1 MKKSFNSEQL
11 KVINELNNNI
21 LLIASAGTGKTDTL
35 TSRIQN
41 IIKEN
46 KAKPREILC
55 ITFTNKACREME
67 ERIEEALGKDA
78 KYITI
83 KTFHSFCL
91 QIIKENAKRSTD
103 IFTDFI
109 VLDEDDSKEVI
120 KIINKKNYNLGILYN
135 FISKVKE
142 YRIKLNYLT
151 ENANEDYKNV
161 IIELFSNYE
170 DEINDLCKEKIN
182 NRFQINYELKK
193 VLKDFGHILVNKYNL
208 ELKKGHMLDFS
219 DLIIEAKKLFDNYDI
234 VSNYASRYKYINID
248 EVQDTSIVEY
258 KIIEKIFSKNNV
270 LLCGDKFQTIYEW
283 RGSHPNEIQNEYM
296 KFNPVTIKFNKNYRA
311 TKVLTEASLSFLEN
325 TFSKEY
331 KDLYNEPINAFSS
344 ELGEKITY
352 HVSSS
357 RKDEANW
364 INKTINNLYFM
375 GKNPGK
381 ICILTRDNRLNIEL
395 SNYLKSNNTNANFE
409 FVLVDEYKFFRRQ
422 EIKDVVSFLKLI
434 INPNDSI
441 SLKRII
447 KRFPTG
453 IGETTIK
460 NIESDKY
467 KNIGI
472 KLSDYIYPKLYGEY
486 FSQLVDDFYSNT
498 PMVIFDVEST
508 GVDVTEDEI
517 IQIAAIKI
525 NNKGEI
531 IDTFER
537 FIKPSKSVGKSYNV
551 HGFSDEFLS
560 KNGENK
566 YEVFK
571 EFIAFSKDLLII
583 GHNVQYD
590 ISILSSEF
598 ERLNIKRP
606 EFKGVYDTLDIYRRF
621 YPNLPNHKLETLSNL
636 FPVNHKPSHNALD
649 DVKATAYLL
658 IYAINEKIK
667 NTTMER
673 MALMGDD
680 ISKFKNISKD
690 LYDLGNIS
698 KNMRPYEIVEYVVNN
713 FNFNNIYPKE
723 EREDKFKRIEGFRDF
738 LRKYDKDEKNNR
750 DALIDIINLTA
761 LSNGELEELMLER
774 DGKVKIPIIT
784 VHQAKGLEYNTVFIA
799 GLEEGKFPSYRSV
812 RSGNICEEQ
821 RLFYVAITRAKE
833 RLFLSHTSIS
843 ANGRYED
850 PSEFIENIPQKYILI
865 K

>member
-1 MKKSFNSEQL
+1 MKKDFNSEQL
-11 KVINELNNNI
+11 NVINELNNNI

-46 KAKPREILC
+46 KAKSSEILC

-78 KYITI
+78 KHITI

-91 QIIKENAKRSTD
+91 QIIKENAKRGTD

-120 KIINKKNYNLGILYN
+120 RGINKKNYNLSILYN

-151 ENANEDYKNV
+151 ENASEDYKNV

-170 DEINDLCKEKIN
+170 DEINDLCREKIN
-182 NRFQINYELKK
+182 NRFQVNYELKK
-193 VLKDFGHILVNKYNL
+193 VLKDFGYVLVNKYNL
-208 ELKKGHMLDFS
+208 ELKKNHMLDFS
-219 DLIIEAKKLFDNYDI
+219 DLIIEAKKLFDNDDI
-234 VSNYASRYKYINID
+234 VSNYASKYKYINID

-283 RGSHPNEIQNEYM
+283 RGSHPNEIQKEYM

-311 TKVLTEASLSFLEN
+311 TKMLTEASLSFLEN

-331 KDLYNEPINAFSS
+331 KDLYSEPINAFSS

-357 RKDEANW
+357 RRDEAIW
-364 INKTINNLYFM
+364 IKKTIDNLYYM
-375 GKNPGK
+375 GKNPGR

-395 SNYLKSNNTNANFE
+395 SQYLKSNNTNSNFE

-453 IGETTIK
+453 IGELTIK
-460 NIESDKY
+460 KIESDQY

-486 FSQLVDDFYSNT
+486 FSQLVDDFHSNT

-531 IDTFER
+531 IDTFEK
-537 FIKPSKSVGKSYNV
+537 FIKPNKPVGKSYIV
-551 HGFSDEFLS
+551 HGFSDKFLS
-560 KNGENK
+560 ENGENK
-566 YEVFK
+566 EKVFK
-571 EFIAFSKDLLII
+571 EFIDFSKNLLII

-621 YPNLPNHKLETLSNL
+621 YPNLPNHKLETLSKL
-636 FPVNHKPSHNALD
+636 FPVKHKPSHNALD

-658 IYAINEKIK
+658 TYAINEKIK
-667 NTTMER
+667 GTTMER
-673 MALMGDD
+673 MAFMGED
-680 ISKFKNISKD
+680 ISKFKSISKD
-690 LYDLGNIS
+690 LYNLVNIS
-698 KNMRPYEIVEYVVNN
+698 ENMRPYEIVEYIVNN

-723 EREDKFKRIEGFRDF
+723 EREDKFKRIEDFRDF
-738 LRKYDKDEKNNR
+738 LRKYDKGEKNNR
-750 DALIDIINLTA
+750 DALIEIINLTA

-799 GLEEGKFPSYRSV
+799 GLEEGKFPSYRSI

-843 ANGRYED
+843 TNGRYED
-850 PSEFIENIPQKYILI
+850 PSEFIQNIPQKYILI
-865 K
+865 S

>member
-41 IIKEN
+41 IVKEN
-46 KAKPREILC
+46 KAKPSEILC

-91 QIIKENAKRSTD
+91 QIIRDNAKRSTD

-109 VLDEDDSKEVI
+109 VLDEYDSKEVI
-120 KIINKKNYNLGILYN
+120 KTINKKNYNLGILYN

-142 YRIKLNYLT
+142 YRIKLNYFT

-161 IIELFSNYE
+161 IIELFSKYE
-170 DEINDLCKEKIN
+170 DEMNNLCMEKTN

-193 VLKDFGHILVNKYNL
+193 VLKDFGYVLVNKYNL
-208 ELKKGHMLDFS
+208 EIKKGHMLDFN
-219 DLIIEAKKLFDNYDI
+219 DLIIEAKKLFDNDDI
-234 VSNYASRYKYINID
+234 VKNYASRYKYINID

-283 RGSHPNEIQNEYM
+283 RGSHPNEIQKEYT
-296 KFNPVTIKFNKNYRA
+296 KFNPIIIKFNKNYRA
-311 TKVLTEASLSFLEN
+311 TKILTEASLSFLEN

-331 KDLYNEPINAFSS
+331 KELYNEPINSYSS
-344 ELGEKITY
+344 EIGEKIIY

-381 ICILTRDNRLNIEL
+381 ICILTRDNRLNIEI
-395 SNYLKSNNTNANFE
+395 SNYLKNNNTNDKYE

-422 EIKDVVSFLKLI
+422 EIKDVISFLKLI
-434 INPNDSI
+434 INQNDSI

-447 KRFPTG
+447 ERFPTG
-453 IGETTIK
+453 IGEVTIK
-460 NIESDKY
+460 NIESDNY

-472 KLSDYIYPKLYGEY
+472 KLSDYIYPNLYGEY
-486 FSQLVDDFYSNT
+486 FSQLVEDFYSNI

-531 IDTFER
+531 IDTFEK
-537 FIKPSKSVGKSYNV
+537 FIRPNKPVGKSYNV
-551 HGFSDEFLS
+551 HGFSDKFLQS
-560 KNGENK
+560 NGERK
-566 YEVFK
+566 EKVLK
-571 EFIAFSKDLLII
+571 EFMDFSKELLII

-606 EFKGVYDTLDIYRRF
+606 KFKGVYDTLDIYRRF
-621 YPNLPNHKLETLSNL
+621 YPNLPNHKLDTLSKL

-667 NTTMER
+667 NTSMER
-673 MALMGDD
+673 VAIMKND
-680 ISKFKNISKD
+680 ILKFKK
-690 LYDLGNIS
+690 IS
-698 KNMRPYEIVEYVVNN
+698 KNLNNLVNISERMRPYEIVEYVVNN
-713 FNFNNIYPKE
+713 FEFDKIYPKE
-723 EREDKFKRIEGFRDF
+723 EREEKFNRIEVFRDF
-738 LRKYDKDEKNNR
+738 LRKYDNKEKSNR
-750 DALIDIINLTA
+750 DALIEVINLTA
-761 LSNGELEELMLER
+761 LSNGELEELMIEKDR
-774 DGKVKIPIIT
+774 KVKIPIIT
-784 VHQAKGLEYNTVFIA
+784 VHQAKGLEYNTVFVA
-799 GLEEGKFPSYRSV
+799 GLEEGKFPSYRSIKE
-812 RSGNICEEQ
+812 GNISEEQ
-821 RLFYVAITRAKE
+821 RLFYVSITRAKE
-833 RLFLSHTSIS
+833 RLFLSHIS
-843 ANGRYED
+843 VNKNGRYED

-865 K
+865 E